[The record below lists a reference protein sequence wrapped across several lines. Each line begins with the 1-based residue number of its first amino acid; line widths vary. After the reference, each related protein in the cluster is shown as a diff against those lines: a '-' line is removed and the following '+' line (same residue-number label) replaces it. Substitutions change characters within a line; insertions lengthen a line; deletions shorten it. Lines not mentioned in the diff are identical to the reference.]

1 MGSSSSFYED
11 TSTNDNPNTN
21 PNSKNLA
28 LTLAL
33 TLNPTY
39 PINPTTISHK
49 LLLVNYS
56 SYILTFRSGASLC

>member
-11 TSTNDNPNTN
+11 TSTNDNCNTN

-28 LTLAL
+28 VTLAL

-39 PINPTTISHK
+39 PINLTTISRK
-49 LLLVNYS
+49 LLLVYFD
-56 SYILTFRSGASLC
+56 I